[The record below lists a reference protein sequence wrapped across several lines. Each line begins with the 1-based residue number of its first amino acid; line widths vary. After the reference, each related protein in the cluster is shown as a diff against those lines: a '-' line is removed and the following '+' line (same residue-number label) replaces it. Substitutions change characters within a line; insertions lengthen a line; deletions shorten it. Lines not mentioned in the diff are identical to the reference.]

1 MDGWVNV
8 RAGLR
13 IAYSN
18 QKLRFAY
25 FRVRLE
31 QMTLGILRALVLSMF
46 GFGLKMFYFDGCCK
60 NVVGA
65 VIFLFGIC
73 KNAKC
78 CCHKNWVFCHL

>member
-1 MDGWVNV
+1 MLIFANKLGHCMDGWVNV

-65 VIFLFGIC
+65 VIFVSF
-73 KNAKC
+73 
-78 CCHKNWVFCHL
+78 FRFSFQ